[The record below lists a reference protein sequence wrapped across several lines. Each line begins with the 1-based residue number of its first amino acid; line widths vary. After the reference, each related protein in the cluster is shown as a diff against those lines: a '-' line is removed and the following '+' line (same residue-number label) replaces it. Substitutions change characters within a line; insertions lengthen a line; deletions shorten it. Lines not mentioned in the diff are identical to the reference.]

1 MSACRALMARAK
13 RLFMFEEERRKEVI
27 PIPLTSYCKKC
38 GQDVP
43 VASFCPNCRAKLA
56 ANTVRLAWCVDHHP
70 VRDWM
75 CWNSVMRLLL
85 PVLCAT
91 LVLVIL
97 LEAVMGGLNGVA
109 MLLSGGLIVSL
120 MGIMGMILAVML
132 LVFILQGDDLLD
144 CVVDAR
150 GIHVQQYLPNPTA
163 MKLLL
168 RGKSPRMLESLGE
181 DNLLLI
187 SSREIAW
194 KDIARVQ
201 LWPEK
206 TTILFYAPKWWMRVS
221 LPCTPFTWE
230 DALEFIRD
238 KIGKKKSVVLPEECR
253 QAAPAKAKSTKP
265 ARTHQLTFEEVAAQ
279 FGGQED
285 EPADLPPQEVT
296 GELESDFTSLKD
308 VLKEI
313 KESENA

>member
-1 MSACRALMARAK
+1 M
-13 RLFMFEEERRKEVI
+13 
-27 PIPLTSYCKKC
+27 PLTSYCKKC

-85 PVLCAT
+85 PVLGMT
-91 LVLVIL
+91 LLLVIL
-97 LEAVMGGLNGVA
+97 LEAIMGGLDGVS
-109 MLLSGGLIVSL
+109 MLLGGGLIVSL

-144 CVVDAR
+144 CVIDSR

-163 MKLLL
+163 LKLLL
-168 RGKSPRMLESLGE
+168 RGKSPRMLESGE
-181 DNLLLI
+181 DLLLV

-194 KDIARVQ
+194 KDIQRVQ

-206 TTILFYAPKWWMRVS
+206 SMILFYAPKWWMRVS

-230 DALEFIRD
+230 DALSFIRD
-238 KIGKKKSVVLPEECR
+238 KIGKKKTVILPEECR
-253 QAAPAKAKSTKP
+253 QTAPVKAKSAKT
-265 ARTHQLTFEEVAAQ
+265 ARTHQLTFEEVAAE
-279 FGGQED
+279 FGGPPD
-285 EPADLPPQEVT
+285 EPALPENVSPEVT
-296 GELESDFTSLKD
+296 GELESDFTSLSD
-308 VLKEI
+308 VLQEI
-313 KESENA
+313 KESDNA